1 MVEWIKERKK
11 PLAIVAVLAGL
22 LSYYLFFSG
31 AANDNERVDESWD
44 SSAEPLQEELNEIE
58 EHEDQDIL
66 VDVKGAVQRP
76 GVYRASAGDRIKDV
90 IESAGGITKD
100 ANPDATNFAMRVTD
114 EMVVYVPTIG
124 EEDALGEG
132 GMMDGGIDSANQKI
146 NINKATA
153 DELETLPGIGP
164 AKAQAIIEYRESN
177 GAFKAIEDIMSI
189 SGFGEKT
196 FEKLK
201 ESIVVK

>member
-1 MVEWIKERKK
+1 MIEWIKEQKK
-11 PLAIVAVLAGL
+11 YLAIVVVLAGL
-22 LSYYLFFSG
+22 FSYYLFSSG
-31 AANDNERVDESWD
+31 ASNDNERVEESWG
-44 SSAEPLQEELNEIE
+44 SSAEPLQEELSDIE
-58 EHEDQDIL
+58 EQEDHDIL
-66 VDVKGAVQRP
+66 VDVKGAVRRP

-90 IESAGGITKD
+90 IESAGGITED

-114 EMVVYVPTIG
+114 EMVVYVPKIG
-124 EEDALGEG
+124 EEEAIGEG
-132 GMMDGGIDSANQKI
+132 SLMDGGTDSANQKI

-153 DELETLPGIGP
+153 PELETLPGIGP
-164 AKAQAIIEYRESN
+164 AKAEAIIEYRESN
-177 GAFKAIEDIMSI
+177 GPFKAIEDIMSI